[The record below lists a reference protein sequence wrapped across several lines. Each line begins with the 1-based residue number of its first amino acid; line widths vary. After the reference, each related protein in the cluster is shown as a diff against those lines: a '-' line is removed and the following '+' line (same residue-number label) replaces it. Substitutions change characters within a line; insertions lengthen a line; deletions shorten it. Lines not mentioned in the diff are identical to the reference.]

1 MNNTEIKEL
10 TNGALIVQY
19 ATAKTMF
26 YSNMNKKTNQVL
38 INLQNELLDRNLI
51 TLEDLAMDVY

>member
-1 MNNTEIKEL
+1 MNDTKIKEL

-26 YSNMNKKTNQVL
+26 YTNMNNETSQVL
-38 INLQNELLDRNLI
+38 TNLQNELLDRNLI
-51 TLEDLAMDVY
+51 TLEDLATGVY